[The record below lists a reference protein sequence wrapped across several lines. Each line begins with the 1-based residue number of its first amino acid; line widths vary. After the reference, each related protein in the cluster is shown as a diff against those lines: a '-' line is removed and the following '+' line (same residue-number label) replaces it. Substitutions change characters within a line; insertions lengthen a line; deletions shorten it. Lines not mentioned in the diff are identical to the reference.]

1 MNVSETQ
8 RIVLASKNRGKIREL
23 NALLEGMGIE
33 LLSLYDFL
41 DAPEI
46 EEDGTSFFENSLKK
60 ARAVSEYTGMAVIA
74 DDSGLEVDALGGAPG
89 IHSARYSG
97 IGATDEK
104 NIAKLLAEME
114 SVPDGKREASFRC
127 ALVLYGTNG
136 EYEAFEGELRGVI
149 SRKPSGTAGFG
160 YDPIFVV
167 PDYGMTVAEL
177 DPATKN
183 KISHRGKAFARLKES
198 LQKRTLCQ

>member
-1 MNVSETQ
+1 MD
-8 RIVLASKNRGKIREL
+8 
-23 NALLEGMGIE
+23 IE
-33 LLSLYDFL
+33 LLSLYDFP

-46 EEDGTSFFENSLKK
+46 EEDGASFFENSLKK
-60 ARAVSEYTGMAVIA
+60 ARAISEYSGMTVIA
-74 DDSGLEVDALGGAPG
+74 DDSGLEVDSLGGEPG

-104 NIAKLLAEME
+104 NISKLLAEMK
-114 SVPDGKREASFRC
+114 SVPDGNRGACFRC

-136 EYEAFEGELRGVI
+136 ECEAFEGELRGI
-149 SRKPSGTAGFG
+149 IGHKPSGSEGFG
-160 YDPIFVV
+160 YDPVFIV
-167 PDYGMTVAEL
+167 PEYGMTVAEL